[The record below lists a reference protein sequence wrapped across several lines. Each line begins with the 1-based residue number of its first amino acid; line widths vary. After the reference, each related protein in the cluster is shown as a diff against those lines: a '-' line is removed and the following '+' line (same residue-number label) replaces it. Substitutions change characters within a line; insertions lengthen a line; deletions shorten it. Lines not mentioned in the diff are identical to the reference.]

1 MRIGLFT
8 DTYVPIHNGIS
19 YVVELTRS
27 GLERLGHEVYIF
39 APSPE
44 FGYTET
50 DDHIIRYPAIKGVT
64 YDDDLTSIFF
74 PPRQLQKIN
83 KLQLDVIQFF
93 TPNQV
98 GLLGLMA
105 GLRYDIPV
113 ISQYSTDLYEYVA
126 YYPAAQ
132 KVILGFPIAAPVVL
146 GGRFKSWGKALAALP
161 KDRTL
166 SQWKKRLIAEY
177 ATSMHD
183 KCDAVIVLSRK
194 HKKQLEAWG
203 TKTALH
209 LIPTGVDPLPS
220 ASKAAV
226 AAFKKKHHIQASDK
240 VILYAGRISKEKN
253 LDLLLDAFTAHI
265 APSRADIKLLFAG
278 DFDYRQELEEKA
290 QASPYGDRVIFS
302 GSYKRTDGGAIYAAA
317 DVFAFPSLTDTQGLV
332 LHEAA
337 GAGLPLVLCDAELSE
352 IFHPEQNGL
361 LATET
366 PEDFAHQ
373 ILTILSDATLQQ
385 QMSEMSQMYAREFTE
400 AQQIAALE
408 KLYIDCVA
416 HHKQV
421 NFAGSQW

>member
-19 YVVELTRS
+19 YVVELTRA
-27 GLERLGHEVYIF
+27 GLEKLGHEVYIF

-44 FGYTET
+44 FGYEEV

-74 PPRQLQKIN
+74 PPTQLQRIN
-83 KLQLDVIQFF
+83 KLQLDIIQFF

-113 ISQYSTDLYEYVA
+113 ISQYSTDLYQYVE

-146 GGRFKSWGKALAALP
+146 GGRFKSWGKAFAALP

-166 SQWKKRLIAEY
+166 AQWKKRLTAEY

-183 KCDAVIVLSRK
+183 KCDAVIALSRK
-194 HKKQLEAWG
+194 HKKQLESWG
-203 TKTALH
+203 TQTDIKLM
-209 LIPTGVDPLPS
+209 PTGVDPLPQ
-220 ASKAAV
+220 AT
-226 AAFKKKHHIQASDK
+226 KKDILTFRKLHNIKPSEK

-253 LDLLLDAFTAHI
+253 LDVLLDAFIEHI
-265 APSRADIKLLFAG
+265 APLQPNIKLLFAG
-278 DFDYRQELEEKA
+278 DFDYRHVLEQKA
-290 QASPYGDRVIFS
+290 EDSGYGDRIIFS
-302 GSYKRTDGGAIYAAA
+302 GSYQRAQGGIIYGSA

-337 GAGLPLVLCDAELSE
+337 GAGLPLVLCDPELSE
-352 IFHPEQNGL
+352 IFHADENGF
-361 LATET
+361 LAEPL
-366 PEDFAHQ
+366 PEDFARQ
-373 ILTILSDATLQQ
+373 LLNVLTNDLLQKK
-385 QMSEMSQMYAREFTE
+385 MAEKSRTYAHEFTE
-400 AQQIAALE
+400 ERQIAALE
-408 KLYIDCVA
+408 KLYVQCIA
-416 HHKQV
+416 NHKPV
-421 NFAGSQW
+421 NFAGGKW